1 MKKNFAAGTFKNSTT
16 DLHKNT
22 WIIFLMKY
30 NFEWFQFLFFQ
41 KVYEFIQTC
50 SLHFLP
56 EFDLNLYDKIVQIA
70 KVILSSFSLLFSF
83 FYQHGH
89 STI

>member
-1 MKKNFAAGTFKNSTT
+1 
-16 DLHKNT
+16 
-22 WIIFLMKY
+22 MKY

-56 EFDLNLYDKIVQIA
+56 EFDLNLYDDKIVQIA
-70 KVILSSFSLLFSF
+70 KVILNSFSLLFSF

-89 STI
+89 STIEVHNIYSYKNKFLRVKQHRVT